1 MSDNELGQKIK
12 SLVREGTVCAVFPEK
27 MTARVTF
34 EDKDDNVSAELPI
47 LTTGSA
53 KNKAFWLPD
62 IDDVV
67 VCLFAPNDE
76 ESGTGWILGTRF
88 NEVDKTPS
96 NVDADTTRREYSDGT
111 YTSYNRKSHEM
122 EINCKGNLKITC
134 EGDITIKGRNIFL
147 N

>member
-47 LTTGSA
+47 LTKGSA
-53 KNKAFWLPD
+53 KNKVFWLPD

-67 VCLFAPNDE
+67 VALFAPNDE

-88 NEVDKTPS
+88 NEVDKTP
-96 NVDADTTRREYSDGT
+96 NNTDADTTKQEFSDGT
-111 YTSYNRKSHEM
+111 YISYNRKSHEM